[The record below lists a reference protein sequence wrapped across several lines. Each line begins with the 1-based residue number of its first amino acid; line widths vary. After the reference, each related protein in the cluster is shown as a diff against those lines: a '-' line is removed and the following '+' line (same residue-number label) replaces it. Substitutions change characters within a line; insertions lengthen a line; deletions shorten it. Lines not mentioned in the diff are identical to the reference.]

1 MMKLA
6 RGLGAATLGVLALAG
21 AAAAQGYPPPYSAQ
35 PYPAQQPYPAPQPY
49 PAQPYPAQPYP
60 AQQSYPAQQAY
71 PPQQPYPAQ
80 PYPAQASPAPG
91 YPAQGGAP
99 APPTQASNPVCVR
112 LEAQLASIDSYAS
125 DPNRVAQIKRDEDA
139 VAKQQADLDRTLGKA
154 RSVGCAGQGFFSLFS
169 GLSPQCAPL
178 NTQIQEI
185 RGNLDRMMSDLEQ
198 LKSGSSDRQAQ
209 HQAVIAQLAQNN
221 CGAQYTAAARA
232 SGPQGFFE
240 ALLGGGG
247 TIVNPAGDGAP
258 AGTYHTVCVRTC
270 DGYYFPVSY
279 STVPS
284 RFADDDR
291 TCHRLCPAA
300 DVMLFTFRNPGE
312 DVTQAVSVSGQPYTA
327 LPNAFRYRKELVA
340 GCSCKRPGENWADAL
355 RNADDSS
362 TLESGDIIVNE
373 KNEKAL
379 TQPHGAAAKPPAAS
393 NAQPNAAAPAP
404 AASAAPQ
411 TGQGATTEDAEGRK
425 VRVVGP
431 PFLSQ

>member
-1 MMKLA
+1 
-6 RGLGAATLGVLALAG
+6 
-21 AAAAQGYPPPYSAQ
+21 
-35 PYPAQQPYPAPQPY
+35 
-49 PAQPYPAQPYP
+49 
-60 AQQSYPAQQAY
+60 
-71 PPQQPYPAQ
+71 
-80 PYPAQASPAPG
+80 
-91 YPAQGGAP
+91 
-99 APPTQASNPVCVR
+99 
-112 LEAQLASIDSYAS
+112 
-125 DPNRVAQIKRDEDA
+125 
-139 VAKQQADLDRTLGKA
+139 
-154 RSVGCAGQGFFSLFS
+154 
-169 GLSPQCAPL
+169 
-178 NTQIQEI
+178 
-185 RGNLDRMMSDLEQ
+185 MMSDLEQ

-279 STVPS
+279 STVPG
-284 RFADDDR
+284 RFADDDN

-300 DVMLFTFRNPGE
+300 DVMLFTYRNPGE

-340 GCSCKRPGENWADAL
+340 GCSCKRAGENWADAL
-355 RNADDSS
+355 RNADDAS
-362 TLESGDIIVNE
+362 TLESGDIVVNE

-379 TQPHGAAAKPPAAS
+379 TQPHGAAAKPPAPGA
-393 NAQPNAAAPAP
+393 AQPNAAAPAP

-411 TGQGATTEDAEGRK
+411 TGQGTTTEDAEGRK

-431 PFLSQ
+431 PFLSQQ